1 MIVDYKS
8 VARLRELYDLVK
20 SMIRDCEVSGVNEVR
35 DIINSKSY
43 KPFRGMDVEVNGDG
57 SVVELVFDGK
67 YVFNL
72 IEYSDNKFSFSVREI
87 CFYKDGVLENG
98 CPNYVAVYM

>member
-20 SMIRDCEVSGVNEVR
+20 SMIRDCEVSCVNDVR

-43 KPFRGMDVEVNGDG
+43 EPFKGKKVEVNGDG

-72 IEYSDNKFSFSVREI
+72 VDYSGGLFSFSVREV
-87 CFYKDGVLENG
+87 CFYKDGEQEDG
-98 CPNYVAVYM
+98 RPHYVAVYM